1 MQTILVAIKD
11 AHRRR
16 TVVQAVHEAQ
26 PGASI
31 REVSTLEDI
40 PSLVQAVRPDVL
52 ITALDSE
59 RHGTL
64 RLLDDMHVLCP
75 QVSCVVVCRME
86 DFELVRN
93 AATRAGTVDFVLLP
107 LQAADIARVLA
118 GIEERTQ
125 ALREASA
132 GMPAIDVSSPSPAQR
147 EGETL
152 LSAWASGRRDEG
164 TREALLRCIP
174 HGRVLMLCARPE
186 SGVDP
191 ARLEEWL
198 RAYLRTANDLLLA
211 REQTRDLLWALVYPA
226 GERDAHWLRARLE
239 AAAAHMRYSEGAA
252 MSVGVSE
259 LLSIPEDALDAAADQ
274 ARLALSYRFFAEP
287 DRSSITFAEDLLPM
301 TGADVPYLYASEEA
315 LYGALCARSMSRVE
329 QETDALFAHLNAWP
343 RPRPARVM
351 RYVNRLIQQLLLR
364 AGDDG
369 VLSPQAVQRGTAQAP
384 ALFGTCERLCTLK
397 GCVLTVLH
405 SALRA

>member
-16 TVVQAVHEAQ
+16 TVVQAVREAQ
-26 PGASI
+26 PGAGI

-40 PSLVQAVRPDVL
+40 PSLVQAVQPDVL

-59 RHGTL
+59 RHATL

-107 LQAADIARVLA
+107 LQTADIARVLA

-132 GMPAIDVSSPSPAQR
+132 DMPAIDVSPSPAQR
-147 EGETL
+147 EAEAL
-152 LSAWASGRRDEG
+152 LAAWASGRRDES
-164 TREALLRCIP
+164 THEALLRRAP
-174 HGRVLMLCARPE
+174 HGRAFLLCARAE
-186 SGVDP
+186 AGVEP

-198 RAYLRTANDLLLA
+198 RAYLRTADDLLLA
-211 REQTRDLLWALVYPA
+211 HEQARALLWALVYPA
-226 GERDAHWLRARLE
+226 GELGAHWLRARLE
-239 AAAAHMRYSEGAA
+239 AAAAHMRYGEHAT

-259 LLSIPEDALDAAADQ
+259 VLNLPGDGLDAAAEQ
-274 ARLALSYRFFAEP
+274 AQTALSYRFFAEP
-287 DRSSITFAEDLLPM
+287 GRSSIVFAEDLMLM
-301 TGADVPYLYASEEA
+301 AGADVPYLHAVEEA
-315 LYGALCARSMSRVE
+315 LYEALCARSMPRIE
-329 QETDALFAHLNAWP
+329 QETDALFMHLNAWP

-369 VLSPQAVQRGTAQAP
+369 ALPPQAVQRGTAQAP
-384 ALFGTCERLCTLK
+384 ALFGTCERLDALK